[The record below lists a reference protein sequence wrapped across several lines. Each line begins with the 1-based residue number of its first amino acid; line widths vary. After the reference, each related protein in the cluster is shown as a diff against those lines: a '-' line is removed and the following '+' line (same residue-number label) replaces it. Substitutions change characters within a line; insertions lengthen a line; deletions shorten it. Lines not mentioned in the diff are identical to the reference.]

1 MRRLNEVRA
10 ASGGCSC
17 GCGLGLGFGALL
29 GDFALELDRVL
40 RKLGLVGLDEEIV
53 EAAAMLDRPQRRRG
67 DAQAHGALEQIRG
80 ERDLDEIG
88 QEARARLAVGMA
100 DFVAGLNGY
109 PCQLAAACHR
119 TTILQTNAS
128 A

>member
-1 MRRLNEVRA
+1 MRPCA
-10 ASGGCSC
+10 ALGGC

-40 RKLGLVGLDEEIV
+40 GKLRLMGLDEKIV
-53 EAAAMLDRPQRRRG
+53 EAAAMLDRTQRRRG
-67 DAQAHGALEQIRG
+67 DAQAHRALEQIRG
-80 ERDLDEIG
+80 ERDLDEVG

-100 DFVAGLNGY
+100 DLIAGLNGY
-109 PCQLAAACHR
+109 PSQLAAACHR

-128 A
+128 ARSRQI